1 MHYIVTLLWTVTP
14 RQPQLGRHRSF
25 FNPTIAMVLDKAIA
39 YVDCKSS
46 IHSRTTFRISG
57 LVITN
62 ALFYHDVKAKR
73 HCRALY
79 ASCGIHLHT
88 MEMHLREVTVFQL
101 LCAYRLRS
109 TFARYWSD
117 AKSAEVLYNK
127 DSGHYR
133 HGA

>member
-79 ASCGIHLHT
+79 ASCDIR
-88 MEMHLREVTVFQL
+88 LREVTVFQL
-101 LCAYRLRS
+101 LLAYRLRS